1 MRHGTKCIGFS
12 VASVLI
18 GLVVHPAFA
27 GTYPQTREYLLGDK
41 DGMVYGGPGSVDD
54 VYVDPA
60 LLDWLQWVA
69 PSEPNDDFDVLNYNN
84 NVPFT
89 FLFPLAA
96 EEEVVGASLTV
107 GLRAVD
113 ALYTT
118 DWLVLRADDI
128 ITCWVYTF
136 PDLGWNPLPFTGV
149 AVRTV
154 DLSNILGDNR
164 LPILQD
170 GKLNIHITDDTAVD
184 YAVLTIEVVPEPATL
199 SLLAVGLGVVWMK
212 RRQKA

>member
-1 MRHGTKCIGFS
+1 MRHATKCMGFS
-12 VASVLI
+12 VASVVI
-18 GLVVHPAFA
+18 GLVVHSAFA
-27 GTYPQTREYLLGDK
+27 GTYPQTREYLLGDE

-54 VYVDPA
+54 VYVDQR
-60 LLDWLQWVA
+60 LLDWLQSVA

-96 EEEVVGASLTV
+96 EEEVVGASLTL

-113 ALYTT
+113 ELYWA
-118 DWLVLRADDI
+118 DWLMVRAAEI
-128 ITCWVYTF
+128 FPCWVYTF
-136 PDLGWNPLPFTGV
+136 PDLGWSPLPYTGV

-164 LPILQD
+164 LPLLQD
-170 GKLNIHITDDTAVD
+170 GNLNVTITDDTAVD
-184 YAVLTIEVVPEPATL
+184 YARLTIEVMPEPATL
-199 SLLAVGLGVVWMK
+199 ALLALGGLGVLM
-212 RRQKA
+212 RRRGA